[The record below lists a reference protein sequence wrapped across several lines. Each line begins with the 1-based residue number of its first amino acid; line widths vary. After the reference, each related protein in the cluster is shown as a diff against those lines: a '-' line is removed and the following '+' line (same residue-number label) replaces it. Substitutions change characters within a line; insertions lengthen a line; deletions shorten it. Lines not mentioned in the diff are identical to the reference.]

1 MKRSTG
7 AEQNDKT
14 VIEVCSGSFGRAL
27 RRMLSLAAF
36 SVLTA
41 MILGGCGGDPGT
53 GAMRYSDEYVNTAP
67 YADSVTQARD
77 TLGRTILNARNDIA
91 EVKGK
96 YVGIFYFLWLGEHGN
111 GRIYDNSVIEKVP
124 GVFDSEANWI
134 AAGGGSSYAF
144 HFWGK
149 PLYGYY
155 FSMDRWVMRKHVQLL
170 TDAGI
175 DFLVFDTTNGPIYA
189 DNALALMKILH
200 EYKQAGWDTPGV
212 VFYTNSWSGET
223 MEKIYRQVY
232 ELHPEFS
239 DTWFFWDGKPLI
251 IGSPYESELSDEA
264 RDFFK
269 IKRNQWPNEDKKDD
283 AFPWMEFDRLLSDEA
298 VYGLNGR
305 REVVSVSVAQHNDTK
320 LFSETAWYGGNDRS
334 RSWHDGKNDTRKDS
348 WLYGFN
354 LEEQFEWALS
364 VDPEIIFITG
374 WNEWLAQRQP
384 PRVNAITF
392 VDNANINCSRD
403 IEPMEGGYGDNYY
416 MQMISLIRRFKGIPE
431 TPQRTYRKID
441 VNDGFSQWNDVE
453 NVYRDYEN
461 DTVPRNSFAYD
472 MMILEDGSGRNDIVE
487 MKVCE
492 DAGSVYFFARTR
504 EPLTEP
510 SDGKWMN
517 LFIATY
523 GSGALGY
530 DLVVNYR
537 PPEDGK
543 AYAARIPGP
552 GSNALIPAGTCE
564 MRYLGDMIQVKVP
577 KSMIGALN
585 GAKIWFKWTDNCSW
599 QEDGADAFYT
609 TGDAAPIGRA
619 GYAYG
624 YDF

>member
-1 MKRSTG
+1 MIVPMK
-7 AEQNDKT
+7 
-14 VIEVCSGSFGRAL
+14 L
-27 RRMLSLAAF
+27 
-36 SVLTA
+36 
-41 MILGGCGGDPGT
+41 
-53 GAMRYSDEYVNTAP
+53 
-67 YADSVTQARD
+67 D
-77 TLGRTILNARNDIA
+77 TLLCLERDRAAAVDALAGLELMQLCKTALPSTQDVAALSAQLNDCERVLGIVRSAPAVKNA
-91 EVKGK
+91 PAAPEVSDDDL
-96 YVGIFYFLWLGEHGN
+96 V
-111 GRIYDNSVIEKVP
+111 
-124 GVFDSEANWI
+124 
-134 AAGGGSSYAF
+134 SYASGLISGKAADLKEQERLQ
-144 HFWGK
+144 HDVNLLAPWGE
-149 PLYGYY
+149 
-155 FSMDRWVMRKHVQLL
+155 FDRAAIANLQAKGVYVTLCATPRNL
-170 TDAGI
+170 
-175 DFLVFDTTNGPIYA
+175 FD
-189 DNALALMKILH
+189 
-200 EYKQAGWDTPGV
+200 Q
-212 VFYTNSWSGET
+212 
-223 MEKIYRQVY
+223 R
-232 ELHPEFS
+232 
-239 DTWFFWDGKPLI
+239 
-251 IGSPYESELSDEA
+251 
-264 RDFFK
+264 
-269 IKRNQWPNEDKKDD
+269 KKDD

-305 REVVSVSVAQHNDTK
+305 REVVSVSVAQHNETK

-431 TPQRTYRKID
+431 TPQRTYRTID
-441 VNDGFSQWNDVE
+441 VNDGFSQWNDVG